1 MNFKP
6 RFLIE
11 TIENG
16 ATERTFAATA
26 RTRADADILENA
38 ILNMGLPAFVTDLGT
53 LHRAS
58 TPEGA
63 RARGYYGLNIRTG
76 VHTLSY
82 VQGKIDRMADEA
94 LDGLDDLV
102 EQMTV
107 GA

>member
-38 ILNMGLPAFVTDLGT
+38 ILNMGLLALE
-53 LHRAS
+53 S
-58 TPEGA
+58 
-63 RARGYYGLNIRTG
+63 GL
-76 VHTLSY
+76 Y
-82 VQGKIDRMADEA
+82 
-94 LDGLDDLV
+94 
-102 EQMTV
+102 
-107 GA
+107 

>member
-16 ATERTFAATA
+16 ATERTFAAT
-26 RTRADADILENA
+26 TRSSADADILENA

-63 RARGYYGLNIRTG
+63 RARGYYGMRYSGKDI
-76 VHTLSY
+76 LSF